1 MRCEKFDSLPVG
13 SQITAYLLNPA
24 PNNTWQ
30 PPNGDFWGAKFVS
43 ANGNSTDTGYARI
56 TRAGHARG
64 SGLEMM
70 VNNINL
76 CFSANFGQ
84 VLKRITVAFGE
95 YGGNLN
101 LMINR
106 QFVNFSNFRDIH
118 GQTIGGVK
126 VNVVTGGAGHDS
138 GQIEFTGDIYD
149 QRWWGHL
156 ALGGQELWLDN
167 LCWE

>member
-1 MRCEKFDSLPVG
+1 MQCETFDSLPLG
-13 SQITAYLLNPA
+13 SQIIAYFLNPV

-56 TRAGHARG
+56 VNRRRAGG
-64 SGLEMM
+64 SGHEVR
-70 VNNINL
+70 VNNITL

-84 VLKRITVAFGE
+84 VLKHIKFAFGE
-95 YGGNLN
+95 FGGNLN

-106 QFVNFSNFRDIH
+106 QFVNFRNFKDIH
-118 GQTIGGVK
+118 GQIIGGVN
-126 VNVVTGGAGHDS
+126 VNVLSGGAGNDS
-138 GQIEFTGDIYD
+138 GAVEFTGTIND

-156 ALGGQELWLDN
+156 AIGGQELWIDDF
-167 LCWE
+167 CWE